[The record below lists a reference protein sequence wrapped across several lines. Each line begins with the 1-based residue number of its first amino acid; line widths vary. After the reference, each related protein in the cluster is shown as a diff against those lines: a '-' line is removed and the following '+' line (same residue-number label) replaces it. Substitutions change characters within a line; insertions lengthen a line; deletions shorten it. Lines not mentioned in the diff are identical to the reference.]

1 MACQKSTVSRYAS
14 LLQCWFSFYG
24 GCKVTRW
31 IVAVRKRVFGSPD
44 NFLTPVARGM
54 DNKTKVHGEHSRER
68 GAEPALL
75 LSGFGSVNSFLS
87 CSII

>member
-1 MACQKSTVSRYAS
+1 MPSYSSVGFHFMGVAPLS
-14 LLQCWFSFYG
+14 
-24 GCKVTRW
+24 KVTLW
-31 IVAVRKRVFGSPD
+31 IVVVRKRVFGSPD
-44 NFLTPVARGM
+44 NFLTPVAHGM

-68 GAEPALL
+68 GAEPAS